1 MLVHGPLVTSK
12 TLTSYLNLFGKYCSL
27 TNSAFWLV
35 LMFLNDNSR
44 TRFFPNMLPLKK
56 FKRILTLSY
65 LESKKS
71 ISDKT
76 FTKTRKTPFL
86 GFLSPSSIS
95 ELFFKNLDPSFFL
108 IYDVYFYGKSRKN
121 WWSGDPALQADGK
134 IDKSQIYGH
143 FCESGY
149 LTSFCIT

>member
-76 FTKTRKTPFL
+76 YQNSKNPIFGLFEPFEH
-86 GFLSPSSIS
+86 IWT
-95 ELFFKNLDPSFFL
+95 FFQKPGSVFFL
-108 IYDVYFYGKSRKN
+108 NLWCLFLWKKQKKLMIWRS
-121 WWSGDPALQADGK
+121 
-134 IDKSQIYGH
+134 
-143 FCESGY
+143 
-149 LTSFCIT
+149 CIAGGWKDR